1 MESTMTRGLKIA
13 AAASGSFSAL
23 VVLIL
28 VLLVSRIVTLQL
40 ALLMVVAL
48 VALYFGCGVLIA
60 VYRFIAKLE

>member
-1 MESTMTRGLKIA
+1 MTRNLKVA
-13 AAASGSFSAL
+13 AVASGSFSAL
-23 VVLIL
+23 VALIL
-28 VLLVSRIVTLQL
+28 VLLINHLVTLQL